1 VTERPQDPPPPARP
15 DAGRL
20 TGHRPWYYRRE
31 PLSEHEAARRLSAY
45 IYGNILILAALVP
58 FQEDLDTGRAMAVVI
73 GTALSTFVA
82 HAFSEFI
89 SGGGKA
95 QPAVLIRE
103 SLPILTTATVPML
116 LLAISWLGWPSAWVA
131 VLLAELVIVVRIALT
146 GAVAA
151 RLNAEKSPLR
161 ILLSGV
167 IVAGVALLI
176 VLLKVTLT
184 H

>member
-1 VTERPQDPPPPARP
+1 
-15 DAGRL
+15 
-20 TGHRPWYYRRE
+20 
-31 PLSEHEAARRLSAY
+31 
-45 IYGNILILAALVP
+45 
-58 FQEDLDTGRAMAVVI
+58 M
-73 GTALSTFVA
+73 
-82 HAFSEFI
+82 
-89 SGGGKA
+89 
-95 QPAVLIRE
+95 
-103 SLPILTTATVPML
+103 
-116 LLAISWLGWPSAWVA
+116 
-131 VLLAELVIVVRIALT
+131 LLAELVIVVRIALT